1 MKLWII
7 GLAPALLLALALA
20 PPAVRPARPMATAV
34 PPVAADVDR
43 SPSDLALSAD
53 GTFALTANTGSN
65 SVSLVD
71 IKAGR
76 VLAEARAGSAPFCVA
91 LARDGKSAVVTN
103 RLADNIT
110 LFSVTPGSL
119 QAEATIAVGD
129 EPRGIALSADG
140 RTAYVALAGESA
152 LAFVSLPRR
161 RVEMRLPVGEE
172 PWHVGLSPDGRRLA
186 VGGARSQD
194 VSLVDVGTRAI
205 VGTVKLRGHNV
216 RHIAISPDGA
226 WAYVPNIAERGRPA
240 TRENIDMGWVVGNR
254 LSRVPLPEEGPR
266 EAIALD
272 PRGKAVGDVD
282 GVAVSPDG
290 QSLAVTCGGTHELLL
305 LRQPLPFVAFGGPGD
320 HIEPD
325 VLRDEKR
332 FRRVRLGGR
341 PLGVAF
347 TPDGRTVVVANYLS
361 NSLETI
367 DFESGEAKGKV
378 PLGGPAAPSLARRGE
393 AIFLDADRSFHHWY
407 SCGTCHVDGHTN
419 GSDFDTFNDGSYGTP
434 KKTLSLRGV
443 AQTGPWTW
451 HGWQKS
457 LRQLTH
463 DSMTKSMQGEE
474 PTDAELDATLAYL
487 HTRDF
492 KPNPNRKPTGTIAAS
507 VQRGEAVFK
516 AKSCDSCHAPP
527 TFTSAPAYVVG
538 LEGAEDVYKGY
549 NPPSLRGVYNRS
561 PYLHTSAAR
570 TLEEVL
576 TEYHRPSKL
585 TGKPDCTPAELTDLV
600 AYLNT
605 L

>member
-20 PPAVRPARPMATAV
+20 PPAVQPARPTVMVV

-161 RVEMRLPVGEE
+161 RVETRLPVGEE

-272 PRGKAVGDVD
+272 PRGKAVG
-282 GVAVSPDG
+282 
-290 QSLAVTCGGTHELLL
+290 
-305 LRQPLPFVAFGGPGD
+305 
-320 HIEPD
+320 
-325 VLRDEKR
+325 
-332 FRRVRLGGR
+332 
-341 PLGVAF
+341 
-347 TPDGRTVVVANYLS
+347 
-361 NSLETI
+361 
-367 DFESGEAKGKV
+367 
-378 PLGGPAAPSLARRGE
+378 
-393 AIFLDADRSFHHWY
+393 
-407 SCGTCHVDGHTN
+407 
-419 GSDFDTFNDGSYGTP
+419 
-434 KKTLSLRGV
+434 
-443 AQTGPWTW
+443 
-451 HGWQKS
+451 
-457 LRQLTH
+457 
-463 DSMTKSMQGEE
+463 
-474 PTDAELDATLAYL
+474 
-487 HTRDF
+487 
-492 KPNPNRKPTGTIAAS
+492 AS
-507 VQRGEAVFK
+507 V
-516 AKSCDSCHAPP
+516 D
-527 TFTSAPAYVVG
+527 
-538 LEGAEDVYKGY
+538 
-549 NPPSLRGVYNRS
+549 
-561 PYLHTSAAR
+561 
-570 TLEEVL
+570 
-576 TEYHRPSKL
+576 
-585 TGKPDCTPAELTDLV
+585 
-600 AYLNT
+600 
-605 L
+605 